1 MKIFNKIK
9 NIILFKKFC
18 KKNFLTKSKKDKT
31 KIVLI
36 EFNSIAESYIPYS
49 YFISKLSEKFDAKI
63 VAFTDLRKKS
73 ILKIIKLFLMKI
85 YPLSTFSI
93 YKSFGVIDIFYFIS
107 LNERLKKKINQK
119 YKMLISKINDKREF
133 ENLKINKI
141 LVGDLFYDTYLKKYN
156 KPTIDF
162 KNEDFKQ
169 FLYDELSKFYCWYEF
184 INQNL
189 KSIVVSHTVY
199 SLAVPLRICIQKKIN
214 AYQVNATHIYKLND
228 KKYMA
233 YKEYESFPKLFSK
246 LSSKKKLYG
255 LKNAKKRLDLRFRG
269 KIGVDMSYSKKSAY
283 NKLSKKRLLKE
294 NNKTKILIATH
305 CFYDSPHTYG
315 NNLFPDFYEW
325 LDFLGKMTNKT
336 DYDWYIKTHPDYIP
350 GTMEIIDKFVK
361 RYPKFNLL
369 PAESSHNQ
377 LLKEGIDT
385 VFTVY
390 GTIGCEYPLFNKLV
404 INASM
409 NNPHIA
415 YKFNLHCKS
424 VKDYEIAIKK
434 LPKLIKKFSI
444 NKNKVYEYYY
454 MQNLHDIK
462 NIFYRNFIKKKINN
476 LEYDYLGKWENL
488 IVQNKNLEFEIQNK
502 IENFIQSNKYFSR
515 L

>member
-1 MKIFNKIK
+1 MK
-9 NIILFKKFC
+9 
-18 KKNFLTKSKKDKT
+18 
-31 KIVLI
+31 
-36 EFNSIAESYIPYS
+36 
-49 YFISKLSEKFDAKI
+49 
-63 VAFTDLRKKS
+63 
-73 ILKIIKLFLMKI
+73 
-85 YPLSTFSI
+85 
-93 YKSFGVIDIFYFIS
+93 
-107 LNERLKKKINQK
+107 
-119 YKMLISKINDKREF
+119 
-133 ENLKINKI
+133 
-141 LVGDLFYDTYLKKYN
+141 
-156 KPTIDF
+156 
-162 KNEDFKQ
+162 DFKQ

-199 SLAVPLRICIQKKIN
+199 SLAVPLRICIQKIN

-369 PAESSHNQ
+369 PAESSHTP
-377 LLKEGIDT
+377 I
-385 VFTVY
+385 
-390 GTIGCEYPLFNKLV
+390 
-404 INASM
+404 
-409 NNPHIA
+409 
-415 YKFNLHCKS
+415 
-424 VKDYEIAIKK
+424 IKGGNRHS
-434 LPKLIKKFSI
+434 LYCIW
-444 NKNKVYEYYY
+444 NDW
-454 MQNLHDIK
+454 M
-462 NIFYRNFIKKKINN
+462 
-476 LEYDYLGKWENL
+476 
-488 IVQNKNLEFEIQNK
+488 
-502 IENFIQSNKYFSR
+502 
-515 L
+515 

>member
-1 MKIFNKIK
+1 
-9 NIILFKKFC
+9 
-18 KKNFLTKSKKDKT
+18 
-31 KIVLI
+31 
-36 EFNSIAESYIPYS
+36 
-49 YFISKLSEKFDAKI
+49 
-63 VAFTDLRKKS
+63 
-73 ILKIIKLFLMKI
+73 
-85 YPLSTFSI
+85 
-93 YKSFGVIDIFYFIS
+93 
-107 LNERLKKKINQK
+107 
-119 YKMLISKINDKREF
+119 
-133 ENLKINKI
+133 
-141 LVGDLFYDTYLKKYN
+141 
-156 KPTIDF
+156 
-162 KNEDFKQ
+162 
-169 FLYDELSKFYCWYEF
+169 
-184 INQNL
+184 
-189 KSIVVSHTVY
+189 
-199 SLAVPLRICIQKKIN
+199 
-214 AYQVNATHIYKLND
+214 
-228 KKYMA
+228 MA

-462 NIFYRNFIKKKINN
+462 IFFIVILLKKINN